1 MEFVELMLNIPV
13 GFVAFDVDG
22 AERAGRAEV
31 FAGAAADALFF
42 VYDRDQRR
50 ILVGRI
56 LSDHYYCPGR
66 AMTGA
71 VPAGYTVRIHDTIL
85 IYHDCVACLDR
96 GFFLDGHGRYGIRR
110 ADIGT
115 FRAFRPA
122 PASFERHF
130 RLHKGHQRAGRPQ
143 DLIRADGY
151 TELTGGTVLAEMFEA
166 Q

>member
-13 GFVAFDVDG
+13 CFVAFDVDG

-31 FAGAAADALFF
+31 FAGAAADAFFF

-71 VPAGYTVRIHDTIL
+71 VPAGYTVRIHYAVL
-85 IYHDCVACLDR
+85 IYHDCVSCLDR
-96 GFFLDGHGRYGIRR
+96 GFFLDGH
-110 ADIGT
+110 
-115 FRAFRPA
+115 
-122 PASFERHF
+122 
-130 RLHKGHQRAGRPQ
+130 
-143 DLIRADGY
+143 
-151 TELTGGTVLAEMFEA
+151 
-166 Q
+166 